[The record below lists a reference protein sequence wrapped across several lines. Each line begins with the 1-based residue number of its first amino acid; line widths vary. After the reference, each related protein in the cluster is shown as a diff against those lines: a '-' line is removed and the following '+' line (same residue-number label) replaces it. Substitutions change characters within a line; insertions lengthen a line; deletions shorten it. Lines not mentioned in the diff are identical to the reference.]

1 MVSENI
7 SMTYLVTEML
17 DEKQNIKKERKLEM
31 LPGQLNKF
39 KDAFT
44 LGSMRKQHSRYPNEP
59 NSGAHQ
65 KSQCESALI

>member
-1 MVSENI
+1 
-7 SMTYLVTEML
+7 MTYLVTEML

-31 LPGQLNKF
+31 LPWQLNKF

-59 NSGAHQ
+59 NSGAH
-65 KSQCESALI
+65 